1 MDGGYVMIIR
11 IDPNNPFTVTDYDG
25 NVLFTHSPMTDEDM
39 DSMTLDELDALVD
52 EAIRE
57 AKCYK

>member
-1 MDGGYVMIIR
+1 MIIK

-25 NVLFTHSPMTDEDM
+25 NVLFTHSPMTDEDI
-39 DSMTLDELDALVD
+39 DGMTLDELDALVD